1 MSDSRTILHV
11 DMDAFFA
18 SVEQR
23 DYPEL
28 KGKPV
33 VVGGSADQ
41 RGVVS
46 AASYEARV
54 FGIRSAMPLRE
65 AKRRCPEAIFRPVR
79 MSAYKQASR
88 AVFAIFDQYTPWV
101 QPLSVD
107 EAFLDVTGVLHLWH
121 QDPVLL
127 AEAIRK
133 QIRQE
138 CQLTASVGIAA
149 NKFLAKLASDMD
161 KPDGLTRVPFE
172 TDAIR
177 RFLAPL
183 PVGRLWG
190 VGKKSEAALAL
201 HGFQKVEDL
210 QAAGREKLIQL
221 LGESSGAHLFALAMG
236 EDERPVEDREVE
248 KSISAE
254 HTYSENQSDPKVLH
268 QTLLELSEKVGRRL
282 RAADL
287 WACCVQ
293 IKIRS
298 ERFETFTRQR
308 MLQQPIRR
316 DLDILHTAH
325 DLLLA
330 FDPTWPVRLLGVG
343 VSHLQESGPQPE
355 AQLDLFAE
363 PKCPESTRL
372 DETVDQLRARYG
384 RDALK
389 RGHWSS
395 PER

>member
-1 MSDSRTILHV
+1 
-11 DMDAFFA
+11 
-18 SVEQR
+18 
-23 DYPEL
+23 
-28 KGKPV
+28 
-33 VVGGSADQ
+33 
-41 RGVVS
+41 
-46 AASYEARV
+46 
-54 FGIRSAMPLRE
+54 
-65 AKRRCPEAIFRPVR
+65 
-79 MSAYKQASR
+79 
-88 AVFAIFDQYTPWV
+88 
-101 QPLSVD
+101 
-107 EAFLDVTGVLHLWH
+107 
-121 QDPVLL
+121 
-127 AEAIRK
+127 
-133 QIRQE
+133 
-138 CQLTASVGIAA
+138 
-149 NKFLAKLASDMD
+149 
-161 KPDGLTRVPFE
+161 
-172 TDAIR
+172 
-177 RFLAPL
+177 
-183 PVGRLWG
+183 
-190 VGKKSEAALAL
+190 
-201 HGFQKVEDL
+201 
-210 QAAGREKLIQL
+210 
-221 LGESSGAHLFALAMG
+221 MG